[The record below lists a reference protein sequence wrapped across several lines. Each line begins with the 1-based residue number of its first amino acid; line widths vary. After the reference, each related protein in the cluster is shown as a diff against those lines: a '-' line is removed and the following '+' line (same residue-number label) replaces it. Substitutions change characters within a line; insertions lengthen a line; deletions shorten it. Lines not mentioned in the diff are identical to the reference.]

1 MVVAQDPEVR
11 RELFGL
17 GGRILQIIERQSQGI
32 SLTARARIAQAR
44 QMNET
49 IRSNRI
55 PKFRC
60 RRLASFSRYCR
71 RGFLRMR
78 APKRYKA
85 HTVRPLPAGL
95 RIEMSR

>member
-1 MVVAQDPEVR
+1 MVVAQDAEVR

-17 GGRILQIIERQSQGI
+17 GGRILQIIERQPQGI

-55 PKFRC
+55 PDFAAGVLR
-60 RRLASFSRYCR
+60 ASRDI
-71 RGFLRMR
+71 
-78 APKRYKA
+78 
-85 HTVRPLPAGL
+85 AGAAFYG
-95 RIEMSR
+95 

>member
-17 GGRILQIIERQSQGI
+17 GGRILQIIERQPQGI

-55 PKFRC
+55 PDFAAGVLRASRDIAGAAFHGLERRNATKRTPCGRC
-60 RRLASFSRYCR
+60 L
-71 RGFLRMR
+71 L
-78 APKRYKA
+78 
-85 HTVRPLPAGL
+85 V
-95 RIEMSR
+95 